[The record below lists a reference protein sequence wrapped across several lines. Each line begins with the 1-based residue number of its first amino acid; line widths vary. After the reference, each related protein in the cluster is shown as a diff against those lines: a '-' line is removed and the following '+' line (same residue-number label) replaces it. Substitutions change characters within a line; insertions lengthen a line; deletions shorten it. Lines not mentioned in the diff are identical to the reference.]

1 MLNTVDEGIEA
12 VRQGKIVI
20 VVDDENRENEG
31 DFIVSGEKIT
41 PDIVNFMITHGRAL
55 LCVPLP
61 RSRCKELQLPP
72 MSEDNTSLLGTPFT
86 MSVDLKGYGCT
97 TGVSAYD
104 RSATIRALV
113 TGNIKPSE
121 LARPGHIFPLYGH
134 EDGVLGRDGHTE
146 ALLDLTR
153 MAGLTPGG
161 ALIEILNQDGTMAR
175 LPQLLEMAKKFR
187 LKIIA
192 IKDIQDYR
200 RNNNI

>member
-41 PDIVNFMITHGRAL
+41 PDIVNFMITHGRGL

-86 MSVDLKGYGCT
+86 MSV
-97 TGVSAYD
+97 AMAAQ
-104 RSATIRALV
+104 R
-113 TGNIKPSE
+113 E
-121 LARPGHIFPLYGH
+121 FPPMTAPLPY
-134 EDGVLGRDGHTE
+134 VLW
-146 ALLDLTR
+146 
-153 MAGLTPGG
+153 
-161 ALIEILNQDGTMAR
+161 
-175 LPQLLEMAKKFR
+175 LPV
-187 LKIIA
+187 I
-192 IKDIQDYR
+192 
-200 RNNNI
+200 

>member
-1 MLNTVDEGIEA
+1 
-12 VRQGKIVI
+12 
-20 VVDDENRENEG
+20 
-31 DFIVSGEKIT
+31 
-41 PDIVNFMITHGRAL
+41 
-55 LCVPLP
+55 
-61 RSRCKELQLPP
+61 

-104 RSATIRALV
+104 RSATLRALV

-134 EDGVLGRDGHTE
+134 ENGVLGRDGHTE

-175 LPQLLEMAKKFR
+175 LPQLLEIAEKFQ

-192 IKDIQDYR
+192 IKDIQEYR
-200 RNNNI
+200 RNNKI